1 MSKIG
6 KKPIQIPEG
15 VELVLNNGVVTVK
28 WPKGE
33 LSYTLIDGV
42 SVEQKDNEIVVS
54 TDGSDD
60 LNKFWWLTRS
70 LLSNMVEGVSKGYER
85 KLHIIGVGYGAQLA
99 WTTLTLSLWLSH
111 KVNFELPAG
120 IEGKVEQD
128 PKGNSIVTLSG
139 IDKQFVGEVAAKIK
153 SFRTPEP
160 YKGKGI
166 RYYGEEIKLKPGK
179 AAK

>member
-6 KKPIQIPEG
+6 KKPIQIPEW
-15 VELVLNNGVVTVK
+15 VELVFNDNVVTVK

-33 LSYTLIDGV
+33 LQYSLLDGIK
-42 SVEQKDNEIVVS
+42 VEQKESEVIVS
-54 TDGSDD
+54 TTGDD
-60 LNKFWWLTRS
+60 NLNKFWWLTRS
-70 LLSNMVEGVSKGYER
+70 LLSNMIEGVSKGYER

-99 WTTLTLSLWLSH
+99 GTTLTLSLGLSH

-120 IEGKVEQD
+120 IEGKVDQD
-128 PKGNSIVTLSG
+128 PKGNSILTLTG
-139 IDKQFVGEVAAKIK
+139 IDKQFVGEIAAKIK
-153 SFRTPEP
+153 AFRAPEP